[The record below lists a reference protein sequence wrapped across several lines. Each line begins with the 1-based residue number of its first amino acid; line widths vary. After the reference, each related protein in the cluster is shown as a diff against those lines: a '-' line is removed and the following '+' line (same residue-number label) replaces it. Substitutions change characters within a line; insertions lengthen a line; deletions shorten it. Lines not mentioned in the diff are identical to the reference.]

1 MIRTSIFSLLLATS
15 LAATAQLPQ
24 TNTAPT
30 TALNDPR
37 TVKKYMNNLSYAF
50 DPCVF
55 TAKEFPAGSIQP
67 AAAQGVLGSIQ
78 VAVTFYNEKFEE
90 VKTANTPGRF
100 GAVVRITLGDG
111 TKLVRFISLYRLP
124 EGAASR
130 TINLGKVKVPLETGM
145 DPAAAKR
152 RNEEI
157 GIAMK
162 SGAANETG
170 GAGFA
175 MLLGLAKA
183 MPGITPDQLL
193 GDLMGFMAQDDVW
206 WYALKKKIGLQPSY
220 LYFTQLPEGYESAT
234 TKRWPL
240 VLFLHG
246 SGAIGTTPEQLKVTG
261 VPHGLLGRKLPVIF
275 VVPACPDRG
284 WSAPALAQLLDEVSA
299 KYRVDPDRII
309 VTGAS
314 MGGFGTWALGGA
326 YPERFS
332 AIVPVCGGGNPNDG
346 AKLSKLPVWAFHGQ
360 RDTTVPVMMSQ
371 MMAAAIQK
379 AGGTPHL
386 TIYPE
391 AAHNAWDQAYATE
404 ALYTWMLAQQRGK
417 PEVKTSGVQGP

>member
-1 MIRTSIFSLLLATS
+1 MMIRVLILVALLATA
-15 LAATAQLPQ
+15 LRAADVSPANLPAAQ
-24 TNTAPT
+24 APID
-30 TALNDPR
+30 AR
-37 TVKKYMNNLSYAF
+37 TVKKAMSNLSYTF

-55 TAKEFPAGSIQP
+55 TAKEFSAGSIQP
-67 AAAQGVLGSIQ
+67 AAAQAALGSSQ
-78 VAVTFYNEKFEE
+78 VATTFYNEKFEE
-90 VKTANTPGRF
+90 VKTAATPGRY
-100 GAVVRITLGDG
+100 GAVVRISLPDG
-111 TKLVRFISLYRLP
+111 TKLVRFVSLYRLP
-124 EGAASR
+124 DGTASR

-145 DPAAAKR
+145 DPATAR
-152 RNEEI
+152 RRSEEI

-175 MLLGLAKA
+175 MLMGLAKA
-183 MPGITPDQLL
+183 MPGISPDQLL
-193 GDLMGFMAQDDVW
+193 GDLMGFMAQDDFW

-246 SGAIGTTPEQLKVTG
+246 SGAIGSMPEQLKVTG
-261 VPHGLLGRKLPVIF
+261 VPHALLGRKLPVIF

-284 WSAPALAQLLDEVSA
+284 WSAPALAQLLDDVSA
-299 KYRVDPDRII
+299 RYRVDPDRII

-332 AIVPVCGGGNPNDG
+332 AIVPICGGGNPNDA
-346 AKLSKLPVWAFHGQ
+346 AKLSKLPVWTFHGQ
-360 RDTTVPVMMSQ
+360 HDTTVPVMMSQ

-391 AAHNAWDQAYATE
+391 ASHNAWDQAYATE

-417 PEVKTSGVQGP
+417 PEVKTPGVQ